1 MSRKRGPGRCFAC
14 CRPESVL
21 QQSQCSLP
29 GHLGVGVSP
38 HLPRGT
44 PGSHNVPELQPQ
56 ASGFGTNPEHLQLPK
71 VRCFRSQ
78 SLPLTKC
85 VSQQAREPREELA
98 LGGEAPGAVSSC
110 QTVPRPPQRQDRL
123 GRVGDMQR
131 GCCLADQRV
140 QRGAPLFSCRTGS
153 PG

>member
-1 MSRKRGPGRCFAC
+1 MSRRRGPGRFSAC
-14 CRPESVL
+14 CRPKSVL

-29 GHLGVGVSP
+29 GHLGVGVS
-38 HLPRGT
+38 LT
-44 PGSHNVPELQPQ
+44 SPEARLAPTTFQSSSPK
-56 ASGFGTNPEHLQLPK
+56 GTNPEHLQLPK

-78 SLPLTKC
+78 SLPLRKC
-85 VSQQAREPREELA
+85 MSQQARQPREELA